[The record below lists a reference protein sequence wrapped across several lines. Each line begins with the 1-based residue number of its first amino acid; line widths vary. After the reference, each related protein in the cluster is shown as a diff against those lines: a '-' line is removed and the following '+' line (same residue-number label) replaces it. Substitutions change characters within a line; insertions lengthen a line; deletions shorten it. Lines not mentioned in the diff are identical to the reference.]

1 MIDSEADLVLDTTEL
16 STADLAAEMTPSPP
30 SPVERSVGGAIGL
43 TLALPILIGGSAA
56 LVAGSRLFTSG
67 GVASGSRPATINP
80 DQEDAI
86 GSTGIERAGDAT
98 AEAEQTPLAA
108 EAAPVVE
115 SAGEADTVPGDANVA
130 GGEGIV
136 GPSVEGETVPEDSLV
151 LVETAD
157 GAAAPDQTPT
167 EPGGGPGGR
176 DRTRERGRRRE
187 RSTEGGAAPQIP
199 DGAEQSAGLGPIV
212 RHMSLLTKEL
222 GEAQRMVGRLAAER
236 DVLQRQIGE
245 LQGVPIVFPP
255 TATEAAKPAREGNR
269 QEREAAKANRHD
281 RDSGQSNREARMEAR
296 AEARAARHGGH
307 AEGDEEAPDETELS
321 ARAKRSGQRRRLM
334 ALGVI
339 LLLVIIGA
347 IWRQLDLPV
356 PSLPKGTG
364 PFQLLFMVLL
374 LGRVARFSG
383 RGVKWLYPSP
393 EKNRRRR

>member
-1 MIDSEADLVLDTTEL
+1 MIDSEAHLVLDTSEL
-16 STADLAAEMTPSPP
+16 STVDLAAEMTPSPP

-56 LVAGSRLFTSG
+56 LVAGSRLFASG
-67 GVASGSRPATINP
+67 GVASGSRPTTINP
-80 DQEDAI
+80 DQEDTI

-98 AEAEQTPLAA
+98 AEAEHALVPAEGEPL
-108 EAAPVVE
+108 VE
-115 SAGEADTVPGDANVA
+115 SAGEGQPDADSA
-130 GGEGIV
+130 G
-136 GPSVEGETVPEDSLV
+136 EGETVPEDRLLV
-151 LVETAD
+151 VETAD
-157 GAAAPDQTPT
+157 GAAAPDQAPA
-167 EPGGGPGGR
+167 EPGGAPGGR

-187 RSTEGGAAPQIP
+187 RSTEGGAASQIP
-199 DGAEQSAGLGPIV
+199 EGAEQSAGLGPIV

-245 LQGVPIVFPP
+245 LQGVPIVFPS

-347 IWRQLDLPV
+347 IWRQLGLPV